1 MGDEDKYT
9 EREFSEK
16 FEELRWNLL
25 SAYHPVLESPP
36 QAFLIGG
43 QSGAGKTTL
52 HKIIHRRLDGNGISI
67 NGDDYRKFHP
77 RFLELQRIYGDEA
90 VNYTAPWAGRMTE
103 ALIDSLSRIGYN
115 LVIEGTVVVT
125 WADKEFELNAGDSI
139 YFNPEHPH
147 GQRCGGDVPAKF
159 VTIIAE

>member
-67 NGDDYRKFHP
+67 NGTTIESFTPASWSFSAFTGTKPLITP
-77 RFLELQRIYGDEA
+77 RH
-90 VNYTAPWAGRMTE
+90 GRG
-103 ALIDSLSRIGYN
+103 A
-115 LVIEGTVVVT
+115 
-125 WADKEFELNAGDSI
+125 
-139 YFNPEHPH
+139 
-147 GQRCGGDVPAKF
+147 
-159 VTIIAE
+159 